1 MAGMKAI
8 ICDIDG
14 TLADMGTRR
23 SPFDFEKVDQDEVKH
38 ATAEA
43 VRVFKNAGY
52 FIILFSGRD
61 DSSTAKTKAWLQT
74 NNIPFDV
81 LYMRKTGDRRKDSIV
96 KKELYQTYVKNKYDV
111 LLVLDDRDQVVKMW
125 REELG
130 LICFQVDY
138 GNF

>member
-1 MAGMKAI
+1 MANTKAI

-14 TLADMGTRR
+14 TLADMGKRK
-23 SPFDFEKVDQDEVKH
+23 PYDFENVDQDKVKH

-43 VRVFKNAGY
+43 VRVFHNAGY
-52 FIILFSGRD
+52 RIILFSGRE
-61 DSSTAKTKAWLQT
+61 DSSQTKTESWLKR
-74 NNIPFDV
+74 NDIPYHE
-81 LYMRKTGDRRKDSIV
+81 LHMRKTKDFRKDAII
-96 KKELYQTYVKNKYDV
+96 KKELYATYVKDKYEV

-130 LICFQVDY
+130 LTCFQVDY